1 MLDYARWILL
11 YLILAVPKN
20 NIEPSSFAQIQNI
33 IIKNIA
39 LAFILL
45 SIWSL
50 LNTITQMFT
59 DQWNITYVNAM
70 TRVWRWLKAIYI
82 YIYSI
87 DACLL
92 ASELKAFT
100 YQINR
105 RPNQYIQDF
114 LLIHAWLWAVSSASF
129 MSWNRFINIQR
140 STSCWYDRAC
150 NQESNPGLHLI

>member
-20 NIEPSSFAQIQNI
+20 NIEPSAFAQIQNI

-82 YIYSI
+82 YIYIYSM
-87 DACLL
+87 DECLL
-92 ASELKAFT
+92 ASGLKAFI

-105 RPNQYIQDF
+105 RLNQIYVYIYIEDF
-114 LLIHAWLWAVSSASF
+114 LLIHAWLWAVSSAPF
-129 MSWNRFINIQR
+129 LPWNRFINIQC
-140 STSCWYDRAC
+140 STSCWYYRAC
-150 NQESNPGLHLI
+150 N